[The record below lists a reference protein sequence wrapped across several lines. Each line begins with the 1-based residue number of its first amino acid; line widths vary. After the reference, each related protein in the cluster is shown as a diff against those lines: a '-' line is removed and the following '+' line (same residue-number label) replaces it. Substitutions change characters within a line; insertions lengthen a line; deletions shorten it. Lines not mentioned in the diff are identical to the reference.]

1 MEKHHLEDYGLNT
14 KKFKCNLSYF
24 EYSDDRTLS
33 EPSRAMMKIL
43 SADKI
48 KKKYL
53 QKIRNYSILYG
64 IKYYYPCTKIYFDFY
79 LFNLYI

>member
-1 MEKHHLEDYGLNT
+1 MEKHHLEDHGLNR

-33 EPSRAMMKIL
+33 EPCRAMMKIL

-48 KKKYL
+48 KK
-53 QKIRNYSILYG
+53 IS
-64 IKYYYPCTKIYFDFY
+64 TKDS
-79 LFNLYI
+79 